1 MADVDYSSRERLA
14 ASIEVRLREQIP
26 RQPLGENLAASIDS
40 ALQNES
46 CRNERTV
53 AVLRLVAMVS
63 LILLAAVT
71 GRDGLTSLGP
81 RAVVVGLWFAAS
93 VAIAV
98 ALRRGWYHPWLR
110 RVLPA
115 ADGIMIIIAGMVLTD
130 AAPSSGDLTAG
141 VAALSGLGVLLA
153 ISGAARLT
161 RSAVYYSTAV
171 ATIAIAAMYYTVSAS
186 VLHTLLAMVP
196 VLLAGLLALAITQLA
211 RRLITTEVGQ
221 SAMRRL
227 YGEAQEVIDAR
238 EEVLRIVAHDLRNPL
253 NTVAM
258 TTQLLLDLPSTEEQ
272 RVQRLTVI
280 QRAGQRM
287 HRLIEDLLSVSI
299 IEAGRL
305 TIDPRPVPVAALL
318 DDAQEM
324 LRPIAAAKPVELV
337 IDAPDDLPD
346 VHADSTRVL
355 QVISNLVGNA
365 IKFTPKG
372 GRVTISAARDG
383 DKVRFD
389 IADTGPGIAP
399 EQLANIFGR
408 FWQANRGDTRG
419 IGLGLSIAKG
429 IVEAHGE
436 ELRVSSTLGSG
447 SVFSFGLKQV
457 TASGGQLRDG
467 RNDSSLERKHPL

>member
-14 ASIEVRLREQIP
+14 ASIEVRLRKEIP
-26 RQPLGENLAASIDS
+26 QQPRGEDLAASIDA

-53 AVLRLVAMVS
+53 AWLRLAAMVS
-63 LILLAAVT
+63 LVLLAALT
-71 GRDGLTSLGP
+71 GPDRLAALGP
-81 RAVVVGLWFAAS
+81 RSAIVGLWFAAS
-93 VAIAV
+93 VGMTI
-98 ALRRGWYHPWLR
+98 ALRRGWYRPWLR
-110 RVLPA
+110 RVLPV
-115 ADGIMIIIAGMVLTD
+115 ADAIMIIFAGMALTD
-130 AAPSSGDLTAG
+130 DSASTGDLTAG
-141 VAALSGLGVLLA
+141 LAALSGLGVLLA

-171 ATIAIAAMYYTVSAS
+171 AIIAIASLYYTVSGSAP
-186 VLHTLLAMVP
+186 HTLLATMP
-196 VLLAGLLALAITQLA
+196 VLLAGVLALAITQLA

-258 TTQLLLDLPSTEEQ
+258 TTQLLLDLPSTEQE
-272 RVQRLTVI
+272 RAHRLTVI

-287 HRLIEDLLSVSI
+287 HRLINDLLSVSI

-305 TIDPRPVPVAALL
+305 TVDPRPVTVAALL
-318 DDAQEM
+318 SDAQEM
-324 LRPIAAAKPVELV
+324 LRPIATAKPVELV

-346 VHADSTRVL
+346 VLADSARVL

-372 GRVTISAARDG
+372 GRVTISAAREG

-389 IADTGPGIAP
+389 VADTGPGIAP
-399 EQLANIFGR
+399 EQMANIFGR
-408 FWQANRGDTRG
+408 FWQAKRGDTRG

-436 ELRVSSTLGSG
+436 QLQVSSTVGTG
-447 SVFSFGLKQV
+447 SVFSFCLKQPMPYATRV
-457 TASGGQLRDG
+457 ATDRLESAGG
-467 RNDSSLERKHPL
+467 